1 MQNPLVALFLPVL
14 AAPPADP
21 PLGEAPTWTHDIA
34 PLIYRSCASCHR
46 PGEVGPFPLLTYD
59 EVKKRAK
66 TIVRVTESRHMPPWH
81 PVEGHGEFA
90 GSLRLKSE
98 EIALFRAWLEADCP
112 SGDLAS
118 APPVPEFTAGWQL
131 GEPDLVVE
139 MPRAFEVPAGGPDIY
154 RNFVIPLG
162 LDEDRWI
169 TAIEVRP
176 QSRAVLHHVL
186 FDFDSSGRAREL
198 DGKDGKPGWNNMG
211 GEGGMAD
218 TAGLGGWAVGGQPR
232 HLPMGLARK
241 LPQGADLVLRSHF
254 HPSGKVE
261 PERTKLGLYF
271 AKEPPELEMVG
282 LQLPP
287 AFGIAAGLDVPAGEQ
302 RFVLKD
308 EFVLPKDALA
318 VEIGGHAHMICREMQ
333 MWATPP
339 GGERRSIFWIDDWD
353 FDWQNRYVYAEPLKL
368 VAGTKIEAQIVYDN
382 SSENPSN
389 PFDPPRRI
397 RWGLQSTDEMGSIS
411 LLLVPL
417 SGSDARAL
425 QRAIRAHGREQLA
438 QGGENMRS
446 SVLSRL
452 KMLDQDGDGALT
464 EDELPERFRRQA
476 VRLDRNGDGKIDFQ
490 ELEAAEAL
498 LGGLRRGRNE
508 GGGERRAPEAPQPQ
522 PKRKG
527 PLLEDLEGREQ
538 APLDVRD
545 AKAHVLVFALP
556 DCPIANAYAP
566 ELQALQRD
574 YHERGVRFFLVH
586 VDPDTTKDRAAE
598 HARSFGI
605 PFPVLRDAQHE
616 LVRAAGATITPEAA
630 VILPSGE
637 LAYRGRIDDL
647 FRAIGKKREQPTQ
660 RELRAAL
667 DAVLAGKTP
676 AVARTIAVGCD
687 IPPAPGGKRG

>member
-1 MQNPLVALFLPVL
+1 MLTPLLALCIASFSS
-14 AAPPADP
+14 APEDP
-21 PLGEAPTWTHDIA
+21 PHGEAPTWARDIA
-34 PLIYRSCASCHR
+34 PLVYRSCAACHR
-46 PGEVGPFPLLTYD
+46 PGEVGPFPLLSYD

-90 GSLRLKSE
+90 GSLRLKPE
-98 EIALFRAWLEADCP
+98 EIALFKAWLDADCP
-112 SGDLAS
+112 SGELAS
-118 APPVPEFTAGWQL
+118 APPVPEFAAGWQL

-154 RNFVIPLG
+154 RNFAIPLG
-162 LDEDRWI
+162 LDEERWI

-186 FDFDSSGRAREL
+186 FDFDASGRARSL
-198 DGKDGKPGWNNMG
+198 DGQDGKPGWSGAG
-211 GEGGMAD
+211 GEGAMAD

-241 LPQGADLVLRSHF
+241 LPKGADLVLRSHF

-261 PERTKLGLYF
+261 EERTKLGLYF
-271 AKEPPELEMVG
+271 AKEPPELEMLG

-287 AFGIAAGLDVPAGEQ
+287 AFGIAAGLDVPAGEK
-302 RFVLKD
+302 RFVLRD
-308 EFVLPKDALA
+308 AFVLPTEALA

-333 MWATPP
+333 MWVTPP

-353 FDWQNRYVYAEPLKL
+353 FDWQNRYAYAQPLKL
-368 VAGTKIEAQIVYDN
+368 AAGTKIEAEIVYDN

-389 PFDPPRRI
+389 PFDPPQRI

-417 SGSDARAL
+417 NGADARAL

-438 QGGENMRS
+438 KGGESVRS

-452 KMLDQDGDGALT
+452 KMLDQDGDGAIA

-476 VRLDRNGDGKIDFQ
+476 SRLDTNGDGKIDFQ
-490 ELEAAEAL
+490 ELEAAEAF
-498 LGGLRRGRNE
+498 LGGARRGRGE
-508 GGGERRAPEAPQPQ
+508 GGEARRALEAPQP
-522 PKRKG
+522 KKKG
-527 PLLEDLEGREQ
+527 PLLEDLDGREQ
-538 APLDVRD
+538 APLDVRE

-574 YHERGVRFFLVH
+574 YAERGVRFFLVH
-586 VDPDTTKDRAAE
+586 VDPDTTKERAAE
-598 HARSFGI
+598 HARSFGV
-605 PFPVLRDAQHE
+605 PFPVLRDTKHE
-616 LVRAAGATITPEAA
+616 LVRATGATITPEAA

-667 DAVLAGKTP
+667 DAVLSGQAP
-676 AVARTIAVGCD
+676 AVTRTIAVGCD
-687 IPPAPGGKRG
+687 IPPAAGEKRG